1 MTCFIPVTLALFI
14 GLFLGVLINSIC
26 VMASR
31 GNKDEDTD

>member
-1 MTCFIPVTLALFI
+1 MTCVVPVTIALFI

-31 GNKDEDTD
+31 GRDYDEE